1 MSERTL
7 RAPVAS
13 SRLDPPAPSPSP
25 PRRTGRR
32 ALAVVLAVL
41 VAAGIGGWV
50 LLAGRGD
57 ALALTF
63 APGASW
69 RYRMTMSMHGAMEA
83 SDRSVPYDVV
93 MAGDAELR
101 VRSVAEDGTA
111 VVEEVFT
118 NVTMTSDGKPVEV
131 PSLPSPT
138 LTIARDGRVVSSS
151 SSTLFGG
158 DGAQGPTQVAQD
170 GISAVL
176 SDSDVSPG
184 DTWTTAVT
192 ETILGSPTTYTATS
206 VYLRDE
212 RVGGATAAVVG
223 TTAVVPLDIRV
234 EAADVGAL
242 LGLPPD
248 RLPPG
253 AAFVYTGGTTVART
267 SWIDIDAGR
276 LIETRETG
284 RYDMTTRA
292 QGLPASALPPGGVR
306 MTGTVTMTLEPA

>member
-7 RAPVAS
+7 RATVAS
-13 SRLDPPAPSPSP
+13 IRRDLPAPSPTP
-25 PRRTGRR
+25 PRRTGRGAR
-32 ALAVVLAVL
+32 AIALAVL
-41 VAAGIGGWV
+41 VAARIGGWV

-63 APGASW
+63 VPGASW
-69 RYRMTMSMHGAMEA
+69 RYRMTMSMHSAMKA
-83 SDRSVPYDVV
+83 SDRSVPYDVA

-118 NVTMTSDGKPVEV
+118 TVRMTSDDKPVNV

-138 LTIARDGRVVSSS
+138 LTITRDGRVVASSG
-151 SSTLFGG
+151 STLFGG

-176 SDSDVSPG
+176 SDGAVSPG

-192 ETILGSPTTYTATS
+192 QTILGSPTTYTATS
-206 VYLRDE
+206 VYLRDV
-212 RVGGATAAVVG
+212 RVGDAAAAVVG

-234 EAADVGAL
+234 GAADVGAL
-242 LGLPPD
+242 LGLPPIGC
-248 RLPPG
+248 RTTPP
-253 AAFVYTGGTTVART
+253 
-267 SWIDIDAGR
+267 SC
-276 LIETRETG
+276 
-284 RYDMTTRA
+284 TRA
-292 QGLPASALPPGGVR
+292 ARPWRAPVGSTSTPAD
-306 MTGTVTMTLEPA
+306 